1 MSNNPL
7 NDPEFLN
14 SLSAAGIDNWDM
26 YEESISDL
34 ADDASEDEILSAL
47 QAGGVDNWSGYDTAL
62 DYYYGQKQDAAEQE
76 ERLADEVEQEEK
88 EEAAELTPAE
98 SLLLSI
104 VGQGTY
110 DEIREGFFKRATHPK
125 EFDKSVKVL
134 VKGGTLQ
141 DAQVKLVE
149 LVYKVKK

>member
-14 SLSAAGIDNWDM
+14 SLNAAGVDNWDM
-26 YEESISDL
+26 YEESTSDL
-34 ADDASEDEILSAL
+34 PEDATEDEILSAL
-47 QAGGVDNWSGYDTAL
+47 EAGGVDNWDGYDMAL
-62 DYYYGQKQDAAEQE
+62 DQYYGQKQDAAEEE
-76 ERLADEVEQEEK
+76 ERLADEVERE

-104 VGQGTY
+104 VGQDTY

>member
-1 MSNNPL
+1 MTNPL

-14 SLSAAGIDNWDM
+14 SLKNAGVDNWEWYD
-26 YEESISDL
+26 ESTGDL
-34 ADDASEDEILSAL
+34 PDDATEDEILSAL
-47 QAGGVDNWSGYDTAL
+47 QAGGVDNWDGYDMAL
-62 DYYYGQKQDAAEQE
+62 DQYYGHKQDAVEEE
-76 ERLADEVEQEEK
+76 ERAADKIEQAEAK
-88 EEAAELTPAE
+88 AAELTPAE

-104 VGQGTY
+104 VGQDTY
-110 DEIREGFFKRATHPK
+110 DKIREGFFRRATHPK

-134 VKGGTLQ
+134 AKGGTLQ